1 MYNTLTTYVLLSKV
15 QIVIVIKH
23 SLKYPNIKKFFS
35 YSPIHEI
42 IKFV

>member
-23 SLKYPNIKKFFS
+23 SLKYPNIKIFS